1 MKLRL
6 SYTAFL
12 TSILLLQA
20 CGGGGGGNLLSDD
33 SDRDPL
39 VPPPG
44 VDDGSD
50 RPRPPENAAVITTDE
65 IFLYD
70 VANAPTFLRG
80 IDLNFAEKPVERING
95 ITAIS
100 DTGANVVRLQLDA
113 NTTDV
118 QLEGAL
124 AKVVE
129 NGMLAVISL
138 VDAEKLQCVDNNEFL
153 LSAVDDLWLNKWLPV
168 IAQDRFQSRVMINIA
183 SGWGPANIFNSD
195 SLGYAQYIDTYKALI
210 RKFRL
215 AGFKLPLVIDAPG
228 CGSDYNAFVAGR
240 AQELLAADQEKNIV
254 LSVNANG
261 SRWNTGEK
269 VLYAAT
275 QLTNQGVPYILSGIS
290 GSGVGE
296 NPVDH
301 MDIIKKSKGDSAV
314 VFNVP
319 WQSTED
325 MSAYVMNLDDPIDL
339 RFGSAM
345 SLDVYLSRV
354 LMQFV
359 NPGDGKFKP
368 TGEMS
373 VALYAKDANGNVM
386 RVGATQAKEIRP
398 NAWHGLRYDLPRYA
412 ADPSMLLNGSTD
424 FDLSAVTAI
433 GFQVLANGKPVNIN
447 GQIGLD
453 DLQVYPGVQPVFMAT
468 FDSSVEGWSVA
479 WGPGAVGQ
487 QDGALTVM
495 PTDAGD
501 FALALPSDLA
511 GAIDFDRELT
521 AKINIFLPSEYSG
534 DALWLNLYGQFGAD
548 WSGWGSAPL
557 SAAALVPGQW
567 TELTTTFRLDANL
580 DFTTV
585 QRFGLQVGGY
595 VMPKTQ
601 PILIDSFIIEDPL
614 ARPTKTIIA
623 SQYKASFSSGTEGFE
638 PAWGTEVTVTQ
649 ADGEL
654 LATVPVNSA
663 AAVNKADIKGVQE
676 VDFSGGISV
685 KARIFVP
692 EGFTGENFWLKFFFQ
707 DGQWNHMD
715 LEPTLTATDL
725 TEGEWND
732 VEFSVNQY
740 PANFSR
746 SLSPNMFAFQVG
758 GNAVAGTVKLDDIE
772 ILGEV
777 KIDDTQPM
785 LTYDFSTPEQF
796 ARFTPDISLSTFD
809 ESVLFSSKMSGW
821 KIVPYGWIATTW
833 IGSGESEALSISSSE
848 DLVQLTERGEEVVNG
863 EGGIAQ
869 TSIPANVE

>member
-65 IFLYD
+65 MFLYD
-70 VANAPTFLRG
+70 VSNERIFLRG
-80 IDLNFAEKPVERING
+80 IDLHFAEKPVERING
-95 ITAIS
+95 IAAIS
-100 DTGANVVRLQLDA
+100 DTSANVVRLQLDA

-138 VDAEKLQCVDNNEFL
+138 VDNEKLQCMDNNEFL
-153 LSAVDDLWLNKWLPV
+153 LSAVDDLWLNNWLPV

-210 RKFRL
+210 RKFRI

-228 CGSDYNAFVAGR
+228 CGSDYNAFLAGR
-240 AQELLAADQEKNIV
+240 AQELLASDQEKNIV
-254 LSVNANG
+254 LSVNADG
-261 SRWNTGEK
+261 SRWNTADK

-275 QLTNQGVPYILSGIS
+275 QLTNQRVPYILSGIS

-301 MDIIKKSKGDSAV
+301 MDIMQKAKGDLAV
-314 VFNVP
+314 GLSFP

-325 MSAYVMNLDDPIDL
+325 MSAYVMTLNDPIDL
-339 RFGSAM
+339 RFGAAM
-345 SLDVYLSRV
+345 SVNVYLSRV

-359 NPGDGKFKP
+359 NPGDGKFEP
-368 TGEMS
+368 TGELS
-373 VALYAKDANGNVM
+373 IALYAKDTNGNAM
-386 RVGATQAKEIRP
+386 TVGTTQAKDIRP
-398 NAWHGLRYDLPRYA
+398 NVWGELRYDFPRYA

-424 FDLSAVTAI
+424 FDLSAVTAL
-433 GFQVLANGKPVNIN
+433 GFQILANGKPVNID
-447 GQIGLD
+447 GRIGLD
-453 DLQVYPGVQPVFMAT
+453 DLQVYPGVTPVYMAT

-487 QDGALTVM
+487 QDGALTIM

-501 FALALPSDLA
+501 FALALPTDLA
-511 GAIDFDRELT
+511 GAIDFDKELT
-521 AKINIFLPSEYSG
+521 AKVNIFLPEEYSG
-534 DALWLNLYGQFGAD
+534 DELWLNLYGQFGAD
-548 WSGWGSAPL
+548 WSGWGSAQL
-557 SAAALVPGQW
+557 SAAALVAGQW
-567 TELTTTFRLDANL
+567 TELTTTFRLDENL

-638 PAWGTEVTVTQ
+638 PAWGTEVTVAQ
-649 ADGEL
+649 VDGEL

-663 AAVNKADIKGVQE
+663 AAVNKADIQGVQE

-685 KARIFVP
+685 KARIFVS
-692 EGFTGENFWLKFFFQ
+692 EGFTGENFWFKFFFQ

-715 LEPTLTATDL
+715 LEPTLAAADL
-725 TEGEWND
+725 IEGEWND

-758 GNAVAGTVKLDDIE
+758 GNAVAGTIKLDDIE

-785 LTYDFSTPEQF
+785 MTIDFSTPEQLESF
-796 ARFTPDISLSTFD
+796 APDTSLSTFS
-809 ESVLFSSKMSGW
+809 ESVLSTAKMSAW
-821 KIVPYGWIATTW
+821 KIVPFGWIATTW
-833 IGSGESEALSISSSE
+833 VGSGENEGLSISSSE
-848 DLVQLTERGEEVVNG
+848 DLMQLTPRGEEIVNG
-863 EGGIAQ
+863 EGGITE
-869 TSIPANVE
+869 TSEAVSFE